1 LYHKI
6 PAGIYN
12 LGSNQG
18 TSNREIIASAER
30 ITGAKLAVKVGEQRA
45 GDPTV
50 LTACSTKFDML
61 AGAWRHHNLDA
72 MIQHAWAWYN
82 K

>member
-1 LYHKI
+1 MLFR
-6 PAGIYN
+6 
-12 LGSNQG
+12 SN
-18 TSNREIIASAER
+18 AAER
-30 ITGAKLAVKVGEQRA
+30 ITGQGLKINVGPRRD

-72 MIQHAWAWYN
+72 MIQHAWNWYVR
-82 K
+82 